1 MTDNKKQTT
10 NYFGLTAD
18 LFDVGTKIYDN
29 MSNEPEIEEVNTTT
43 DGAVDTI
50 KYMLNTI
57 ADTIED
63 HDTENDD
70 TENNDTEN
78 DVTHGAIDEIRDM
91 LSAAVNSVEDVAED
105 DDTEDDDTEDSVA
118 EDYDTEDEYTEDES
132 FDTMSSVFGAVANT
146 ARNYV
151 TKNVSAEK
159 SIKHLIKGM
168 IMDVDP
174 ESTNENNENATAL
187 LFQYL
192 DTNYNVNEIGEK
204 LLKRTIEKVNVE
216 EIIARNISVT
226 NIVKSYTHDNWASM
240 MMIFSLYILFHCVL
254 ICMFT

>member
-1 MTDNKKQTT
+1 MSDNKKETT
-10 NYFGLTAD
+10 NYFGLALD
-18 LFDVGTKIYDN
+18 LFDAGTTIYDN
-29 MSNEPEIEEVNTTT
+29 MSNSNPEINDPEIKEVNDVS

-50 KYMLNTI
+50 KDMLNTV
-57 ADTIED
+57 AETIED
-63 HDTENDD
+63 HDTEG
-70 TENNDTEN
+70 

-91 LSAAVNSVEDVAED
+91 LNAAVNSVEDV
-105 DDTEDDDTEDSVA
+105 TEDPVTEDPVA
-118 EDYDTEDEYTEDES
+118 EDEYTEDYMTEDES

-146 ARNYV
+146 ARKYV

-187 LFQYL
+187 LFHYL
-192 DTNYNVNEIGEK
+192 DTNYNVNDIGEK

-226 NIVKSYTHDNWASM
+226 NIIKSYANDNWMSM
-240 MMIFSLYILFHCVL
+240 MMIFSLYILFHYVL
-254 ICMFT
+254 ICLFA